1 MNRTFQ
7 NLLQHIL
14 RHLGGGHPPPKGP
27 PPIPLPLVTILL
39 QSLM

>member
-14 RHLGGGHPPPKGP
+14 RHLGGGHPPPEG